1 VRGEARVSAYEVS
14 LRSHRVGP
22 AVVRVGNLAAKEARM
37 GEERSYSR
45 AAGIDLGK
53 RGMSV
58 CIRTPGK
65 GGAVDLEECVYT
77 TMTSQILVLRDRLED
92 ARVQIVAMEATG
104 SYWRAVYWILSSTL
118 PGVEVLL
125 VNPAHVRILKGRK
138 TDRKDAAFLARQAAA
153 GNLIGSFIPPA
164 PVREVRDLTRRRTVL
179 TTLRGAEVQ
188 RLEKTLEDTGIKLS
202 SVITNI
208 VGASGRAM
216 LEALAAGRRDP
227 RELAEMAHA
236 NVKASREELIEALT
250 GHFTDHH
257 GYLVLDHLEEFDHYN
272 AKIRALDQRIA
283 ALLEDPDKRRDIAN
297 LATIPG
303 IDQTGAQIIVAELG
317 HDMAAFPTPGH
328 LASWLGL
335 AGGHNESAGVKRKAR
350 RGDGNGAM
358 RRILGIAAFVAMG
371 HKGTYLNARYHRLRG
386 HMDSRKAQVA
396 IMHDMAIAIWFILHD
411 KVPYRELGADY
422 FARRDPDKIR
432 RRIHALARTIGATI
446 EIHTPTPAAA

>member
-1 VRGEARVSAYEVS
+1 
-14 LRSHRVGP
+14 
-22 AVVRVGNLAAKEARM
+22 M
-37 GEERSYSR
+37 GQERNYTR

-58 CIRTPGK
+58 CIRTQGRGGK
-65 GGAVDLEECVYT
+65 VTLDEAVYT
-77 TMTSQILVLRDRLED
+77 TMTSQILALRDRLEA

-104 SYWRAVYWILSSTL
+104 DYWRPVYWILSSTL
-118 PGVEVLL
+118 PGAEVLI

-153 GNLIGSFIPPA
+153 GNLIGSFIPPP
-164 PVREVRDLTRRRTVL
+164 PVRELRDLTRRRTVL
-179 TTLRGAEVQ
+179 TTLRGSEVQ

-202 SVITNI
+202 SVITSI

-216 LEALAAGRRDP
+216 LEALCAGVRDP
-227 RELAEMAHA
+227 QALAELAHS
-236 NVKASREELIEALT
+236 NIKASRQELAEALT

-257 GYLVLDHLEEFDHYN
+257 GYLVADHLEEYDHYT
-272 AKIRALDQRIA
+272 AKIRALDTRIA
-283 ALLEDPDKRRDIAN
+283 SLLDTPRQRQDLAN

-303 IDQTGAQIIVAELG
+303 IDETGAQIIVSELG
-317 HDMAAFPTPGH
+317 HDMTAFPTPGH

-358 RRILGIAAFVAMG
+358 RRILGIAAFSVMG

-396 IMHDMAIAIWFILHD
+396 IMHDMAIAIWHILNE
-411 KVPYRELGADY
+411 KVPYRELGPDY

-432 RRIHALARTIGATI
+432 RRIHALARTIGATV
-446 EIHTPTPAAA
+446 EITTTQPA

>member
-1 VRGEARVSAYEVS
+1 
-14 LRSHRVGP
+14 
-22 AVVRVGNLAAKEARM
+22 M
-37 GEERSYSR
+37 GEERNYAR

-53 RGMSV
+53 RAMSV
-58 CIRTPGK
+58 CIRTRGR
-65 GGAVDLEECVYT
+65 GGAVELEELSYT
-77 TMTSQILVLRDRLED
+77 TMTSQVLALRDRLET
-92 ARVQIVAMEATG
+92 ARVQVVAMEATG

-118 PGVEVLL
+118 PGVAVLL

-164 PVREVRDLTRRRTVL
+164 PVRELRDLTRRRTVL

-202 SVITNI
+202 SVISNL
-208 VGASGRAM
+208 VGASGRAI
-216 LEALAAGRRDP
+216 LEALCAGQRNP
-227 RELAEMAHA
+227 RALAELAHA
-236 NVKASREELIEALT
+236 NIKASREELAEALT

-257 GYLVLDHLEEFDHYN
+257 GYLVADHLEEFDHYT
-272 AKIRALDQRIA
+272 AKIRALDVRLA
-283 ALLEDPDKRRDIAN
+283 ALLDEPGHHRDLLN

-303 IDQTGAQIIVAELG
+303 VDQTGAQIIVSELG
-317 HDMAAFPTPGH
+317 FDMTAFPTPGH

-335 AGGHNESAGVKRKAR
+335 VGGHNESAGVKRKAP

-358 RRILGIAAFVAMG
+358 RRTLGIAAFVVMG

-396 IMHDMAIAIWFILHD
+396 IMHDMAIAIWYILHD
-411 KVPYRELGADY
+411 KVPYRELGPEY

-432 RRIHALARTIGATI
+432 RRIHALARSIGATV
-446 EIHTPTPAAA
+446 EITGNPA